1 MASTDIE
8 LAQEVDGASVAHLGI
23 DECVVVILGVGVG
36 VGVVVVVGKGV
47 GVVVIVGKV
56 VGVVVTLH
64 LHLLLRWHLNFA
76 NLLHCRHA

>member
-36 VGVVVVVGKGV
+36 VGVVVVVGV
-47 GVVVIVGKV
+47 GVCVMA
-56 VGVVVTLH
+56 TLH
-64 LHLLLRWHLNFA
+64 LQFF
-76 NLLHCRHA
+76 